1 MLARIKDGV
10 TREGEV
16 VGSEFAR
23 VIERLDV
30 ANERLEKTLADLR
43 AAVVDKSLQNTD
55 NTEVRD
61 EDNAEETTTKPE
73 NEEASANDDKTLYTF
88 IDPSKH
94 THLQSSLRNDIDAYY
109 SSRSDLDHT
118 LTTFSTSLQTIST
131 LLTPDTSPTLPAQ
144 SPLYNDPPLPIPSLF
159 SSMEEH
165 AAAMASLLD
174 ALVRH
179 YDLSVTALKHT
190 EGGGEAAKRALQQ
203 NSLEQAMEE
212 SFHLKPHP
220 TPISADERQE
230 MLAVLSHDAEEVD
243 DVVSELRDRNAE
255 QESLFSSLTEHAR
268 SAQHSA
274 SQLRSTL
281 TLLREMRDLHLPT
294 HLEALRSFRKS
305 WHRIRVSILEKT
317 EALHGLAAANESFLA
332 AYAQLLR
339 EVERRDSVRA
349 QMRRVAEKAN
359 RELRRLGERDR
370 EERDSFL
377 EEFGAFLPRGIWTA
391 GEEEGGGGWEVR
403 EVGK

>member
-1 MLARIKDGV
+1 M
-10 TREGEV
+10 
-16 VGSEFAR
+16 
-23 VIERLDV
+23 
-30 ANERLEKTLADLR
+30 
-43 AAVVDKSLQNTD
+43 
-55 NTEVRD
+55 
-61 EDNAEETTTKPE
+61 E
-73 NEEASANDDKTLYTF
+73 N
-88 IDPSKH
+88 
-94 THLQSSLRNDIDAYY
+94 
-109 SSRSDLDHT
+109 
-118 LTTFSTSLQTIST
+118 
-131 LLTPDTSPTLPAQ
+131 
-144 SPLYNDPPLPIPSLF
+144 
-159 SSMEEH
+159 H
-165 AAAMASLLD
+165 AAEMASLLD

-203 NSLEQAMEE
+203 NSLEQNPATGAAMEE

-274 SQLRSTL
+274 SQLHSTL

-294 HLEALRSFRKS
+294 HLEALRSFRQS
-305 WHRIRVSILEKT
+305 WQRIRASILEKT

-370 EERDSFL
+370 EERDNFL

-391 GEEEGGGGWEVR
+391 GEEGVRGWEVR
-403 EVGK
+403 EVKQ